1 MNLIASPSPGAAVAV
16 SPGATFPLHSL
27 DDCMSLFNEA
37 YVVVRKLNEDLRDVC
52 RRYFEQQQAV
62 QFDRLQAARGARRE
76 AIQSTF
82 SGEQARGWTG
92 IVAGVFG
99 AGAAAAGPVS
109 SASAQGL
116 GRAGDGI
123 AGVYAAGQQRDAQ
136 GAQLLGDMYGMVAE
150 QRTRQMNEL
159 ADEAATASRRM
170 AELQRGLVEAH
181 RNLAAAVRNG

>member
-1 MNLIASPSPGAAVAV
+1 MNLIASSAPGTAAAV
-16 SPGATFPLHSL
+16 SPGAIFPLHSL

-37 YVVVRKLNEDLRDVC
+37 YLAVRKLNEDLRDVC
-52 RRYFEQQQAV
+52 R
-62 QFDRLQAARGARRE
+62 LQPVELRHLLLLEIPAARGARRE

-99 AGAAAAGPVS
+99 AGAAAAGPVA
-109 SASAQGL
+109 SASVQGL

-136 GAQLLGDMYGMVAE
+136 GAQLLGDMYGMVAD